1 MKTLIYIPI
10 IHTSADL
17 GSVAEA
23 INKRGIKGMGETVW
37 EEHKQ
42 VVNEYWE
49 VISRYFDLIDADGM
63 KIYQDGMVVE
73 GEVGQTIVE
82 ESAKL
87 GSKNYIIVSKLLKKG
102 AVLVKTEDFKLVKE
116 ERDRIVA
123 IVQAKSNNQ
132 KLAAALKYKLI
143 KNKLLHERDAFIVK
157 RIEET
162 LKEGERGI
170 IFIGA
175 YHSVKEK
182 LSKNIRIIEIKD
194 TQKVSEYQKL
204 LPFYHKNKERIK
216 ELENYLVSE
225 IEPQINERN
234 K

>member
-1 MKTLIYIPI
+1 M
-10 IHTSADL
+10 
-17 GSVAEA
+17 
-23 INKRGIKGMGETVW
+23 
-37 EEHKQ
+37 
-42 VVNEYWE
+42 
-49 VISRYFDLIDADGM
+49 ISRYFDLIDAEGV

-87 GSKNYIIVSKLLKKG
+87 GSKNYIIVSRLLKKG

-123 IVQAKSNNQ
+123 IVQAKSTNQ
-132 KLAAALKYKLI
+132 KVTAALKYKLI

-162 LKEGERGI
+162 LKEDERGI

-182 LSKNIRIIEIKD
+182 LTKNIHIIEVKD
-194 TQKVSEYQKL
+194 TGKVSEYQKL

-225 IEPQINERN
+225 IEPQMNEYL
-234 K
+234 KKT